1 MEKIKSIIS
10 KIKSAESFSDIDN
23 FLSKFRRVV
32 LNIITAFF
40 LLVIFLSIVGSLFDS
55 EKIDTENKILYL
67 EPSGVIVDKAIT
79 RDDPFEE
86 LEIFASS
93 TNQIE
98 LEDLLK
104 IINNA
109 GKDDNLKAI
118 YLDVDGLRA
127 YYTSALK
134 IADALSEA
142 RENGKEIVAF
152 TSGLG
157 TTGYLL
163 ASQANEI
170 ILERDSYGSVRP
182 FGFSRVRQYQK
193 DFFENIKVNMNVYA
207 AGDFKSGPEGYTRN
221 DMSETDKLAWLEFVT
236 PVWEKYKTKM
246 ETGRGFESGKIQ
258 YIGDNYHL
266 LVSENGG
273 NDNETALA
281 IGLVDKL
288 MSKQEIRNYM
298 IEKYGNDDDDEK
310 DKEEE
315 DEEKDEE
322 EDEEKDEEEDEKE
335 DEKEDEEEEE
345 KEKDYEYP
353 DGISGREYLSTLKD
367 EDTKNKEKNKIAI
380 IHVEGAIVTG
390 NIGFNTAGSGGIV
403 KNINKARDDKNVKG
417 IILRV
422 NSPGGDVYASSMI
435 TNALEEFQSTGRPVI
450 TSMGD
455 IAASGGVWVTTTSEE
470 IWAEETTL
478 TGSIG
483 VYSIVPDFS
492 PLEKWAGMNYDG
504 VSMTKAGSV
513 YDLSRGM
520 NEDLNKQ
527 FRENTD
533 NMYKNFVT
541 KVANNRD
548 MEFADVL
555 KFAGGRIWR
564 GDTALEL
571 GLVDKLGSLDDAI
584 NSMASKL
591 ELENYKVFSYN
602 TEVEFEDFISSLE
615 DVLPIQ
621 IQGFLQDFNGLKRMF
636 LSGQDRY
643 VVAYCFDCGFGRFE

>member
-1 MEKIKSIIS
+1 MIKKIKNIIS
-10 KIKSAESFSDIDN
+10 FVDKL
-23 FLSKFRRVV
+23 LSRFRRLFV
-32 LNIITAFF
+32 NSITAFF
-40 LLVIFLSIVGSLFDS
+40 LLIIVVGVLSSIISVFDS
-55 EKIDTENKILYL
+55 DEIETKDKILYL
-67 EPSGVIVDKAIT
+67 EPKGVIVDKTID

-86 LEIFASS
+86 FEIFGGS

-98 LEDLLK
+98 LEDILK
-104 IINNA
+104 VIDSA
-109 GKDDNLKAI
+109 GQDDNLKAI

-134 IADALSEA
+134 IADALRGA
-142 RENGKEIVAF
+142 RESGKEILAY

-163 ASQANEI
+163 ASQANEL

-236 PVWEKYKTKM
+236 PIWEKYKNKM
-246 ETGRGFESGKIQ
+246 EAGRGFEPGKIQ

-266 LVSENGG
+266 LVSENDG
-273 NDNETALA
+273 NDNEAALA

-288 MSKQEIRNYM
+288 MTKQEIRNYLV
-298 IEKYGNDDDDEK
+298 EKYGNEEEDDDDEK
-310 DKEEE
+310 
-315 DEEKDEE
+315 
-322 EDEEKDEEEDEKE
+322 
-335 DEKEDEEEEE
+335 EE
-345 KEKDYEYP
+345 KEEGDEVEKKEKEYERP
-353 DGISGREYLSTLKD
+353 DGITGTEYLSTLKN
-367 EDTKNKEKNKIAI
+367 EDIDSEKKKAQEKNKIAI

-390 NIGFNTAGSGGIV
+390 NIGYNIAGSGGIV
-403 KNINKARDDKNVKG
+403 DNINKARDDKNVKG
-417 IILRV
+417 IVLRV

-435 TNALEEFQSTGRPVI
+435 TNALEEFQSTGRPVM

-483 VYSIVPDFS
+483 VYSIIPDFS

-504 VSMTKAGSV
+504 VSMTKAGDM

-520 NEDLNKQ
+520 NKDLNKH
-527 FRENTD
+527 FRENTE
-533 NMYKNFVT
+533 NIYKNFVT
-541 KVANNRD
+541 KVANNRGL
-548 MEFADVL
+548 EFSEVL
-555 KFAGGRIWR
+555 SFAGGRIWR

-571 GLVDKLGSLDDAI
+571 GLVDKLGSLNDAVD
-584 NSMASKL
+584 SMASKL
-591 ELENYKVFSYN
+591 ELEDYRVFSYN
-602 TEVEFEDFISSLE
+602 NEVKFEDYLSSLE
-615 DVLPIQ
+615 DLLPIQ
-621 IQGFLQDFNGLKRMF
+621 VQSLLKEFSGLKRMF
-636 LSGQDRY
+636 LSQKDRY
-643 VVAYCFDCGFGRFE
+643 IAAYCFDCGFESFE

>member
-1 MEKIKSIIS
+1 MIKKIKNIM
-10 KIKSAESFSDIDN
+10 SFVDKL
-23 FLSKFRRVV
+23 LSRFRRFFV
-32 LNIITAFF
+32 NSITAFF
-40 LLVIFLSIVGSLFDS
+40 LLIIVIGVLSSIISVFDS
-55 EKIDTENKILYL
+55 DEIETKGKILYL
-67 EPSGVIVDKAIT
+67 EPKGVIVDKAIT

-86 LEIFASS
+86 FEIFGGS

-98 LEDLLK
+98 LEDILK
-104 IINNA
+104 VIDSA
-109 GKDDNLKAI
+109 GVDDNLKAI

-134 IADALSEA
+134 IADALKGA
-142 RENGKEIVAF
+142 RENGKEIVAY

-163 ASQANEI
+163 ASQANEL

-193 DFFENIKVNMNVYA
+193 DFFGNIKVNMNVYA

-236 PVWEKYKTKM
+236 PIWEKYKSKM
-246 ETGRGFESGKIQ
+246 EAGRDFEAGKIQ

-266 LVSENGG
+266 LVSENDG

-288 MSKQEIRNYM
+288 MTKQEIRNYLV
-298 IEKYGNDDDDEK
+298 EKYGNEEEDEEDEK
-310 DKEEE
+310 EEKEEE
-315 DEEKDEE
+315 DEE
-322 EDEEKDEEEDEKE
+322 
-335 DEKEDEEEEE
+335 EE
-345 KEKDYEYP
+345 KEREYERP
-353 DGISGREYLSTLKD
+353 EGITGSEYLSTLKD
-367 EDTKNKEKNKIAI
+367 EDIDSEKKKAQEKNKIAI

-390 NIGFNTAGSGGIV
+390 NIGYNIAGSGGIV
-403 KNINKARDDKNVKG
+403 DNINKARDDKNVKG

-435 TNALEEFQSTGRPVI
+435 TNALEEFQSTGRPVM

-483 VYSIVPDFS
+483 VYSIIPDFS

-504 VSMTKAGSV
+504 VSMTKAGDI
-513 YDLSRGM
+513 YDLSRGV
-520 NEDLNKQ
+520 NKDLNKQ
-527 FRENTD
+527 FRENTE
-533 NMYKNFVT
+533 NIYKNFVT
-541 KVANNRD
+541 KVANNRGL
-548 MEFADVL
+548 EFSEVL
-555 KFAGGRIWR
+555 SFAGGRIWR
-564 GDTALEL
+564 GDAALEL
-571 GLVDKLGSLDDAI
+571 GLVDKLGTLNDAVD
-584 NSMASKL
+584 SMASKL
-591 ELENYKVFSYN
+591 ELEDYKVFSYN
-602 TEVEFEDFISSLE
+602 NEVEFEDYLSSLE
-615 DVLPIQ
+615 DLLPIQ
-621 IQGFLQDFNGLKRMF
+621 VQGFLKEFSGLKRMF
-636 LSGQDRY
+636 LSQKDRY
-643 VVAYCFDCGFGRFE
+643 VAAYCFDCGFESFE

>member
-79 RDDPFEE
+79 RDDPFEG

-221 DMSETDKLAWLEFVT
+221 DMSETDKLAWLEFIT

-246 ETGRGFESGKIQ
+246 EAGRGFESGKIQ

-266 LVSENGG
+266 LVSENGS

-288 MSKQEIRNYM
+288 MSKQGIRNYM
-298 IEKYGNDDDDEK
+298 IEKYGNDDDE
-310 DKEEE
+310 KEEE
-315 DEEKDEE
+315 EE
-322 EDEEKDEEEDEKE
+322 EEGEED
-335 DEKEDEEEEE
+335 DEEE

-353 DGISGREYLSTLKD
+353 DGISGREYLSSLED
-367 EDTKNKEKNKIAI
+367 ESTKSKEKNKIAI

-403 KNINKARDDKNVKG
+403 KNINKASDDKNVKG
-417 IILRV
+417 IVLRV

-584 NSMASKL
+584 DSMASKL

-602 TEVEFEDFISSLE
+602 SEVEFEDFISSLE

-621 IQGFLQDFNGLKRMF
+621 IQGFLQEFNGLKRMF
-636 LSGQDRY
+636 LSGKERY

>member
-67 EPSGVIVDKAIT
+67 EPKGVIVDKAIT
-79 RDDPFEE
+79 RDDPFED

-98 LEDLLK
+98 LEDILK

-298 IEKYGNDDDDEK
+298 IEKYGNDDDEK
-310 DKEEE
+310 

-322 EDEEKDEEEDEKE
+322 EEKEEEEEDEK
-335 DEKEDEEEEE
+335 DDEEE

-353 DGISGREYLSTLKD
+353 DGINGREYLSTLKD
-367 EDTKNKEKNKIAI
+367 EDAKSKEKNKIAI

-584 NSMASKL
+584 DSMASKL
-591 ELENYKVFSYN
+591 ELEDYRVFSYN

-643 VVAYCFDCGFGRFE
+643 LVAYCFDCGFGRFE

>member
-1 MEKIKSIIS
+1 MKKIKNIIS
-10 KIKSAESFSDIDN
+10 KIKSTDGNIWDKAFSN
-23 FLSKFRRVV
+23 VEKYLAKLRKLV
-32 LNIITAFF
+32 LNIITI
-40 LLVIFLSIVGSLFDS
+40 LVLIFLITSILGSLFESD
-55 EKIDTENKILYL
+55 KIDTENKILYL
-67 EPSGVIVDKAIT
+67 EPSGVIVDKVIT

-221 DMSETDKLAWLEFVT
+221 DMSETDKLAWLEFIT
-236 PVWEKYKTKM
+236 PVWEKYKAKM
-246 ETGRGFESGKIQ
+246 EAGRGFESGKIQ

-288 MSKQEIRNYM
+288 MSKQEMRNYM
-298 IEKYGNDDDDEK
+298 IERYGN
-310 DKEEE
+310 EEE
-315 DEEKDEE
+315 EEEKDEKE
-322 EDEEKDEEEDEKE
+322 EG
-335 DEKEDEEEEE
+335 EEEEE

-353 DGISGREYLSTLKD
+353 DGISGREYLSTLNDKD
-367 EDTKNKEKNKIAI
+367 TSANEKNKIAI

-584 NSMASKL
+584 DSMASKL
-591 ELENYKVFSYN
+591 ELEDYKVFSYN
-602 TEVEFEDFISSLE
+602 NEVEFEDYLSSLE
-615 DVLPIQ
+615 DLIPINVQ
-621 IQGFLQDFNGLKRMF
+621 SFLKDFNGLKKMF
-636 LSGQDRY
+636 LSGKDRY